1 MSGRYGNDM
10 DDNPFADMP
19 DDPAAGTGYVPPRP
33 PKAQPSPPA
42 PPRPAAPARPPR
54 PAAPYMMTTGGDA
67 EIDVG
72 DYNRRLAE
80 LEERERAVAER
91 ERQVAEEQRSAD
103 KKMETAQKALEAQAD
118 EARHAPNWPPC
129 FPKKLVYQ
137 NFEEEIPPTIRT
149 RVEMAYWHTMGLF
162 FFHTFPFCPLHKKGF
177 KHTHAHDCV
186 FFLKKQTHKQ
196 QRGFS

>member
-33 PKAQPSPPA
+33 PKAQPT
-42 PPRPAAPARPPR
+42 PPRPAPPGRPPR
-54 PAAPYMMTTGGDA
+54 PAAPHPATATTMGGDA
-67 EIDVG
+67 TIDMN
-72 DYNRRLAE
+72 DYSRRMAE

-91 ERQVAEEQRSAD
+91 ERQVAEEQQRAD
-103 KKMETAQKALEAQAD
+103 RKMETAQKALEAQAD

-129 FPKKLVYQ
+129 FPRKLVYQ

-149 RVEMAYWHTMGLF
+149 RVEMAYWHSLGLCFPSLSPFTLLSFHRLAPHF
-162 FFHTFPFCPLHKKGF
+162 FVP
-177 KHTHAHDCV
+177 
-186 FFLKKQTHKQ
+186 
-196 QRGFS
+196 

>member
-33 PKAQPSPPA
+33 PKAQPTPPT
-42 PPRPAAPARPPR
+42 PPRPAPPGRPPR
-54 PAAPYMMTTGGDA
+54 PAAPHPATATATTMGGDA
-67 EIDVG
+67 TIDMN
-72 DYNRRLAE
+72 DYSRRMAE

-91 ERQVAEEQRSAD
+91 ERQVAEEQRRAD
-103 KKMETAQKALEAQAD
+103 RKMETAQKALEAQAD

-129 FPKKLVYQ
+129 FPRKLVYQ

-149 RVEMAYWHTMGLF
+149 RVEMAYWHSLGLCFPSLSPFTLLSFHRLAPHF
-162 FFHTFPFCPLHKKGF
+162 FVP
-177 KHTHAHDCV
+177 
-186 FFLKKQTHKQ
+186 
-196 QRGFS
+196 